1 MRLKYFSGL
10 VVVGALLLAA
20 MPAFAHHSFAA
31 EFDGGKEAVVKGVLT
46 KVLWTN
52 PHVYFFMDVTEPS
65 GKVVEYSFQSGPPG
79 MLHRV
84 GVGKADFKVG
94 DTVTMTA
101 APAKDGTKNL
111 GWMKM
116 IKYSDGHVFVYRDG
130 SE

>member
-1 MRLKYFSGL
+1 
-10 VVVGALLLAA
+10 
-20 MPAFAHHSFAA
+20 
-31 EFDGGKEAVVKGVLT
+31 VLT

-52 PHVYFFMDVTEPS
+52 PHVYIFMDVTESS
-65 GKVVEYSFQSGPPG
+65 GKVVEYSFQSGPPS

-84 GVGKADFKVG
+84 GVGKEDFKVG

-101 APAKDGTKNL
+101 APAKDGTKTI